1 MNSTV
6 GKLGASSK
14 SKSLGFYEGDRIVQV
29 GLDTFEVLR
38 LLEQITEN
46 RRMERE
52 RG

>member
-29 GLDTFEVLR
+29 GLDAFEVS
-38 LLEQITEN
+38 IYWSK
-46 RRMERE
+46 
-52 RG
+52 